1 MIGIDEKIRSL
12 QGDLEKSRQEAE
24 KAQKQAEGCYS
35 PFSCHKANSHRLV
48 MSGEAVHFTLDWIVG
63 IRYFFEKCTEI
74 NIVLVE

>member
-1 MIGIDEKIRSL
+1 MK
-12 QGDLEKSRQEAE
+12 KSVRYREIWRNPGRKRRKHRNRRRVA
-24 KAQKQAEGCYS
+24 YN
-35 PFSCHKANSHRLV
+35 PFSCHEANPHQLV